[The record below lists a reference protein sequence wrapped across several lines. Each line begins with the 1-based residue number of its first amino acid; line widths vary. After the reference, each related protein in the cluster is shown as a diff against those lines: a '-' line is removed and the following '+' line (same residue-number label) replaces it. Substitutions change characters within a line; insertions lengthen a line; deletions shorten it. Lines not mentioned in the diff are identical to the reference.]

1 VCQTAIYQFSKRR
14 IDAATALIL
23 LLLLSPLLF
32 VFALAVRLKLGSPV
46 FFCQSRSGRNGEAF
60 TILKFRTLTESR
72 DVNGQLLDDESRM
85 TPFGKLLRHWS
96 LDELPSLL
104 NILRGQMSF
113 VGPRPFVVDYLD
125 RYTNDEFMRH
135 SVRPGLTGLAQVSG
149 RNSLSWDEK
158 LKLDVWYA
166 QHASLGLDFRI
177 LMKTIL
183 VVLRPSNVTAV
194 GHASMPEF
202 RPRA

>member
-1 VCQTAIYQFSKRR
+1 MCQTGIYQFIKRT

-72 DVNGQLLDDESRM
+72 DINGRLLDDESRM